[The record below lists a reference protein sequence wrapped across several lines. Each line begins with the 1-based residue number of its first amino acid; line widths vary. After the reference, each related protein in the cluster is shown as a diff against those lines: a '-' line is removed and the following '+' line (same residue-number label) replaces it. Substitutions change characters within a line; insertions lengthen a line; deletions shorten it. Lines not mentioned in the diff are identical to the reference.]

1 MEMLCCQSGI
11 VEFLANVW
19 LLPCSAEAGRAS
31 SRLPSCR
38 VHSQLTV
45 ARLGSD
51 RVNKNNMAIPQE
63 VADKVQQKLA
73 EARDGTKL
81 VSTVDAVLKILQA
94 HSLAWRQT
102 ILPPHVGV
110 HQMNRDGLG
119 LNSSEVHAL
128 IDDVLSVGFARD
140 EVRGVCFEVQHSNE
154 ATRKIQWKDGCRKR
168 RQSRPL
174 GCCEHS
180 ICIGGRVT
188 FKRWIELLAPVNQ
201 ATRGQPL
208 SLARLQ
214 EIDAEYYKACMEGT
228 SWLVVSSQV
237 ESKWPELPG
246 MIQAANN
253 TASHLSRTESELQ
266 LLRKIWHCTVAKQEG
281 GKVSLC
287 WWRHR
292 QHGAQDETH
301 IGSVWAIPSS
311 ISLWSSA
318 VESRVLSWKTPWTT
332 SRHMDMPRGL
342 SAPKCTNCW
351 HRTSK
356 EQNNMPSIDTVSRL
370 ISWQNCHKVT
380 GGYIKHVF
388 R

>member
-1 MEMLCCQSGI
+1 
-11 VEFLANVW
+11 
-19 LLPCSAEAGRAS
+19 
-31 SRLPSCR
+31 
-38 VHSQLTV
+38 
-45 ARLGSD
+45 
-51 RVNKNNMAIPQE
+51 VNKNNMAIPQE

-154 ATRKIQWKDGCRKR
+154 ATRKFNEKMVAE
-168 RQSRPL
+168 S
-174 GCCEHS
+174 
-180 ICIGGRVT
+180 GGN
-188 FKRWIELLAPVNQ
+188 LAPLDAASIRYASVAGSHLNAGLNCWLQ
-201 ATRGQPL
+201 SIKHQGQPL

-281 GKVSLC
+281 SKVSLC
-287 WWRHR
+287 WGDIASMVLRTKPTLG
-292 QHGAQDETH
+292 QSGPFLFNFIVKFSGGVKGAFLEDTLNYIKAHGYAQRTVGAEVYELLAQDIKGTEQH
-301 IGSVWAIPSS
+301 AIY
-311 ISLWSSA
+311 
-318 VESRVLSWKTPWTT
+318 
-332 SRHMDMPRGL
+332 RHCIQAD
-342 SAPKCTNCW
+342 
-351 HRTSK
+351 
-356 EQNNMPSIDTVSRL
+356 
-370 ISWQNCHKVT
+370 
-380 GGYIKHVF
+380 
-388 R
+388 